1 MRFHW
6 KIVKIDLVTDIIAST
21 QCGGNLLPLSTAKSS
36 RLDWGINFQKSEHL
50 LLKSLNPAKLR
61 LVIFS
66 QLIWMVLFSSTR
78 DISEKHFR
86 YQFFK
91 KYLKRF
97 VGSLVVWCPIW
108 ALTNTLLTVLSFLT
122 GTTCFGPLRI
132 TLRTALMSCLETSC
146 KKWWKRCK
154 GRLQRGGWLTTLS
167 RGQTT
172 WDQFKEGNCVEQKTS
187 SSR

>member
-1 MRFHW
+1 MREKLKILGRIFIPAFVWPQHTIGPRDSNLSLLVHW

-86 YQFFK
+86 Y
-91 KYLKRF
+91 LKF
-97 VGSLVVWCPIW
+97 
-108 ALTNTLLTVLSFLT
+108 
-122 GTTCFGPLRI
+122 
-132 TLRTALMSCLETSC
+132 
-146 KKWWKRCK
+146 
-154 GRLQRGGWLTTLS
+154 
-167 RGQTT
+167 
-172 WDQFKEGNCVEQKTS
+172 
-187 SSR
+187 